1 MMPEPIRLA
10 LADDH
15 PLFRQGLA
23 RLLNEQPDFVVVA
36 EAKSGEEAIT
46 LCQRHHPQ
54 VVLLDVHMPGGGG
67 IEAVR
72 ALKKQPGINI
82 LMLTISDK
90 DDDLLGALA
99 AGADGY
105 LLKTAEP
112 DQLCQAIR
120 QVVSGQGVL
129 SPEITARVIRAAA
142 SQSQQQAASLS
153 QRETEVIA
161 ELARGATT
169 AEIATSLVI
178 SENTVKTHIRRILEK
193 LEATNRAEAVAR
205 AIALGLIPRR

>member
-1 MMPEPIRLA
+1 MPEPIGLV

-15 PLFRQGLA
+15 PLFRQGLV
-23 RLLNEQPDFVVVA
+23 RLLNEQPDFVVLA
-36 EAKSGEEAIT
+36 EAASGEEA
-46 LCQRHHPQ
+46 LRCCRRHRPQ

-72 ALKKQPGINI
+72 ILKRQAGIGV

-120 QVVSGQGVL
+120 QVASGRGAL
-129 SPEITARVIRAAA
+129 SPEVTARVIRAAA
-142 SQSQQQAASLS
+142 SQGQQQAASLS
-153 QRETEVIA
+153 PRETEVIT
-161 ELARGATT
+161 ELAGGATT
-169 AEIATSLVI
+169 AEISSRLVI

-205 AIALGLIPRR
+205 ATALGLIPRQ

>member
-1 MMPEPIRLA
+1 MPDRIKLL

-15 PLFRQGLA
+15 SLFRQGLV
-23 RLLNEQPDFVVVA
+23 RLLNEQPDFNVLA
-36 EAKSGEEAIT
+36 EANNGREALT
-46 LCQRHHPQ
+46 LARQHQPH
-54 VVLLDVHMPGGGG
+54 VVLMDVHMPGVGG

-72 ALKKQPGINI
+72 AIKQQPGTGI

-120 QVVSGQGVL
+120 QIASGQGAL
-129 SPEITARVIRAAA
+129 SAEVTARVIQSAANQEK
-142 SQSQQQAASLS
+142 SVAASLS
-153 QRETEVIA
+153 QRETEVLGQ
-161 ELARGATT
+161 LAQGATT
-169 AEIATSLVI
+169 TEIATALFI
-178 SENTVKTHIRRILEK
+178 SDNTVKTHIRRILDK
-193 LEATNRAEAVAR
+193 LDASNRAEAVAR
-205 AIALGLIPRR
+205 ATNLGLIPD

>member
-1 MMPEPIRLA
+1 MPEPVKLV

-23 RLLNEQPDFVVVA
+23 RLLNEQPDFVVQA
-36 EAKSGEEAIT
+36 EASSGEEALR
-46 LCQRHHPQ
+46 LCRRHQPH

-67 IEAVR
+67 IEAIR
-72 ALKKQPGINI
+72 ALKQQSDIGI

-120 QVVSGQGVL
+120 QVASGRGAL
-129 SPEITARVIRAAA
+129 SPEVTARVIRAAA
-142 SQSQQQAASLS
+142 SQGQQQAASLS
-153 QRETEVIA
+153 PRETEVIT
-161 ELARGATT
+161 ELAQGATT
-169 AEIATSLVI
+169 AEIAARLVI
-178 SENTVKTHIRRILEK
+178 SENTVKTHIRRILDK
-193 LEATNRAEAVAR
+193 LEAANRAEAVAR
-205 AIALGLIPRR
+205 ATALGLIPRQ

>member
-1 MMPEPIRLA
+1 MPEPIGLV

-15 PLFRQGLA
+15 ALFRQGLA
-23 RLLNEQPDFVVVA
+23 RLLNEQPDLVVLA
-36 EAKSGEEAIT
+36 EASSGEEA
-46 LCQRHHPQ
+46 LHCCRRHRPQ
-54 VVLLDVHMPGGGG
+54 VVLLDVHMPGGDG

-72 ALKKQPGINI
+72 ALKQQPGIGV

-120 QVVSGQGVL
+120 QVASGRGAL
-129 SPEITARVIRAAA
+129 SPEVTARVIQAAA
-142 SQSQQQAASLS
+142 SQGQQQAASLS
-153 QRETEVIA
+153 PRETEVIT
-161 ELARGATT
+161 ELAQGATT
-169 AEIATSLVI
+169 AEIATQLVI
-178 SENTVKTHIRRILEK
+178 SENTVKTHIRRILDK
-193 LEATNRAEAVAR
+193 LEAANRAEAVAR
-205 AIALGLIPRR
+205 ATALGLIPRQ